1 MKLDLVIYSLDI
13 VDDSNYVLGPYR
25 RIEVCY
31 SVVIK
36 EFIES
41 VACVN

>member
-1 MKLDLVIYSLDI
+1 MTVIMSWGLTDI
-13 VDDSNYVLGPYR
+13 F
-25 RIEVCY
+25 EVCY